1 MSARTQ
7 GQRRAAPTAPARAE
21 TTTTGSGARVTLNW
35 ERQKTSAR
43 AKTRATRQHHRPN
56 DRPHGQRRSRLP
68 WKAEMTRTRPHE
80 PRGTRARV
88 LKQRRDWGPA
98 PRQVRPR
105 CREAAPPRDRRAERR
120 STRSPRDQ
128 VRPRD
133 RAGPLRLRPEEAPT
147 LYPVILT
154 QLARPAASAASKAA
168 RVHKVVRPR
177 AKPAAQDQ
185 GQAAQA
191 PKRRELAVGA

>member
-80 PRGTRARV
+80 PRGTRV

-133 RAGPLRLRPEEAPT
+133 QAGPLRLRPEEAPT

-154 QLARPAASAASKAA
+154 QLARPAASAESKAA